1 MADTEEFK
9 SPTGQSSLLDSG
21 PANWPEA
28 VTATGDSAVDEVLS
42 SLDEL
47 PATPTQEH
55 PAIYQRL
62 HDELLAELE
71 SGPGNAST

>member
-9 SPTGQSSLLDSG
+9 APSGQSSLLNSE

-28 VTATGDSAVDEVLS
+28 VTATGDSAVDQVLGG
-42 SLDEL
+42 LDEL
-47 PATPTQEH
+47 PETPIDEH
-55 PAIYQRL
+55 PASYQRL

-71 SGPGNAST
+71 SGPGNATT